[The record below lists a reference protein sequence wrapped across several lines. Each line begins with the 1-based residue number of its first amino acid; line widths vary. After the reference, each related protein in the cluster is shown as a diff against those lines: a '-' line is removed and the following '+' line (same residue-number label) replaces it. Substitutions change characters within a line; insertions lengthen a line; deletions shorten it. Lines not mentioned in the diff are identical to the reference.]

1 MVLLRTLLFML
12 GSFSVLAAQTP
23 PVPGK
28 KPFDVYA
35 LQQVARVSDPQLSPD
50 GLWVAFVVD
59 RVFLSD
65 NRKEKHIFLVSTGGN
80 TPSRRL
86 TFDGESNSD
95 PRWSPDSQR
104 LAFISDRSGSSQVW
118 VMDADGS
125 SARQVTELST
135 EASGLLYSPA
145 GDRIV
150 FTSRV
155 YPECG
160 ADDDCNTRR
169 LEAAE
174 NNHVQARLIDQLLYR
189 HWDSWNDDRR
199 SHILSVDVAGSNA
212 TPIDLTPGDVDV
224 PPFSLGGPSAYAL
237 SPDGAELC
245 YERRSGDDPSRDTNT
260 DLWTVPV
267 TGGPATIITRN
278 PAADGGPVYSPDGKY
293 IAYRAQERP
302 GYESDRFRLFLHERS
317 TGRQAPLTNSLDR
330 WVSSYTWTDDSSRL
344 FFTAEDRGR
353 EPIYTIRV
361 TGGPAQIAVYG
372 DAHHGDVQLLPDGA
386 SMIYSANSASHP
398 TEIYRAYS
406 AGGEPLRLTH
416 LNDELLAQYEL
427 NTLEEVNYAGADGT
441 EVSGFLL
448 KPPAFSMENRYP
460 LLTLIHGGPQ
470 GAWGEGWSYRWNP
483 QVFAAAGF
491 VVFMP
496 NPRGS
501 TGYGQAFTD
510 EIRGDWGGKPY
521 SDIIAGVDHVI
532 ARPYVDATRLA
543 AAGASYGG
551 YMVNWILGHTNRFRA
566 LVSHAGVYDLPSFFG
581 ATEELWFPLWDMRG
595 SPWDN
600 ASEYRHWSPSESA
613 TNFRTPTLVVHG
625 EKDYRVPVT
634 QGMQLFTALKA
645 QGVPSQF
652 LHFPDEGHWVN
663 KPANSVYWHRTVI
676 NWLTEWVEKPLPS
689 EDEPV
694 R

>member
-1 MVLLRTLLFML
+1 MLRALILMFGVLFPLC
-12 GSFSVLAAQTP
+12 GQTAP
-23 PVPGK
+23 DVAK

-50 GLWVAFVVD
+50 GLTVAFVVE

-65 NRKEKHIFLVSTGGN
+65 NRKEKHVFLVSTEGDR
-80 TPSRRL
+80 PSRRL
-86 TFDGESNSD
+86 TFDGESNSQ

-118 VMDADGS
+118 IMDADGS
-125 SARQVTELST
+125 DARQITELST
-135 EASGLLYSPA
+135 GASGLLYSPS
-145 GDRIV
+145 GDRII

-160 ADDDCNTRR
+160 ADDDCNTRSIQ
-169 LEAAE
+169 AAE

-189 HWDSWNDDRR
+189 HWDTWNDGRR
-199 SHILSVDVAGSNA
+199 SHILSLELSRPGASPV
-212 TPIDLTPGDVDV
+212 DLTPGDLDV
-224 PPFSLGGPSAYAL
+224 PPFSLGGPEAYAL
-237 SPDGAELC
+237 SPDGTELC
-245 YERRSGDDPSRDTNT
+245 YERKSGDDPARDTNT
-260 DLWTVPV
+260 DLWVVPV
-267 TGGPATIITRN
+267 TGGQARIITRN
-278 PAADGGPVYSPDGKY
+278 PAADGGPVYSPDGAY

-302 GYESDRFRLFLHERS
+302 GYESDRFRLFLYERS
-317 TGRQAPLTNSLDR
+317 SGQQAPLTDALDR
-330 WVSSYTWTDDSSRL
+330 WVTGYAWTADASRL

-353 EPIYTIRV
+353 EPIYTIRAN
-361 TGGPAQIAVYG
+361 GGPSQVAVYG
-372 DAHHGDVQLLPDGA
+372 DARHSNVQLLPDGQ
-386 SMIYSANSASHP
+386 SMIYSANSASRP
-398 TEIYRAYS
+398 TEIYQAFS
-406 AGGEPLRLTH
+406 AGGEPRRLTH

-427 NTLEEVNYAGADGT
+427 NSLEEVNYAGADGKQ
-441 EVSGFLL
+441 VSGFLL

-470 GAWGEGWSYRWNP
+470 GAWGESWSYRWNP

-510 EIRGDWGGKPY
+510 EIRGDWGGKAF
-521 SDIIAGVDHVI
+521 SDIIAGVDQVI

-551 YMVNWILGHTNRFRA
+551 YMINWILGHTNRFRA
-566 LVSHAGVYDLPSFFG
+566 LVSHAGLYDLPSFFG
-581 ATEELWFPLWDMRG
+581 ATEELWFPLWDMQG
-595 SPWDN
+595 SPWEN
-600 ASEYRHWSPSESA
+600 PETYRQWSPSQHA
-613 TNFRTPTLVVHG
+613 ANFRTPTLVVHG

-634 QGMQLFTALKA
+634 QGMQLFSALQA
-645 QGVPSQF
+645 QGVPSRF
-652 LHFPDEGHWVN
+652 LYFPDEGHWIN

-676 NWLTEWVEKPLPS
+676 DWLTEWVEKPLPS
-689 EDEPV
+689 EASPLP
-694 R
+694 

>member
-1 MVLLRTLLFML
+1 MLRALILMFGVLSPLY
-12 GSFSVLAAQTP
+12 GQTAP
-23 PVPGK
+23 DVAK

-50 GLWVAFVVD
+50 GLTVAFVVE

-65 NRKEKHIFLVSTGGN
+65 NRKEKHVFLVSTEGDR
-80 TPSRRL
+80 PSRRL
-86 TFDGESNSD
+86 TFDGESNSQ

-118 VMDADGS
+118 IMDADGS
-125 SARQVTELST
+125 DARQITELST
-135 EASGLLYSPA
+135 GASGLLYSPS
-145 GDRIV
+145 GDRII

-160 ADDDCNTRR
+160 ADDDCNTRSIQ
-169 LEAAE
+169 AAE

-189 HWDSWNDDRR
+189 HWDTWNDGRR
-199 SHILSVDVAGSNA
+199 SHILSLELSRPGASPV
-212 TPIDLTPGDVDV
+212 DLTPGDVDV
-224 PPFSLGGPSAYAL
+224 PPFSLGGPEAYAL
-237 SPDGAELC
+237 SPDGTELC
-245 YERRSGDDPSRDTNT
+245 YERKSGDDPARDTNT
-260 DLWTVPV
+260 DLWVVPV
-267 TGGPATIITRN
+267 TGGQARIITRN
-278 PAADGGPVYSPDGKY
+278 PAADGGPVYSPDGAY

-302 GYESDRFRLFLHERS
+302 GYESDRFRLFLYERS
-317 TGRQAPLTNSLDR
+317 SGQQAPLTDALDLG
-330 WVSSYTWTDDSSRL
+330 VTGYAWTADASRL

-353 EPIYTIRV
+353 EPIYTIRAN
-361 TGGPAQIAVYG
+361 GGPSQVAVYG
-372 DAHHGDVQLLPDGA
+372 DAHHSNVQLLPDGQ
-386 SMIYSANSASHP
+386 SMIYSASSASRP
-398 TEIYRAYS
+398 TEIYQAFS
-406 AGGEPLRLTH
+406 AGGEPRRLTH

-427 NTLEEVNYAGADGT
+427 NSLEEVNYAGADGKQ
-441 EVSGFLL
+441 VSGFLL

-470 GAWGEGWSYRWNP
+470 GAWGESWSYRWNP

-510 EIRGDWGGKPY
+510 EIRGDWGGKAF
-521 SDIIAGVDHVI
+521 SDIIAGVDQVI

-551 YMVNWILGHTNRFRA
+551 YMINWILGHTNRFRA
-566 LVSHAGVYDLPSFFG
+566 LVSHAGLYDLPSFFG
-581 ATEELWFPLWDMRG
+581 ATEELWFPLWDMHG
-595 SPWDN
+595 SPWEN
-600 ASEYRHWSPSESA
+600 PETYRQWSPSQHA
-613 TNFRTPTLVVHG
+613 ANFRTPTLVVHG

-634 QGMQLFTALKA
+634 QSMQLFSALQA
-645 QGVPSQF
+645 QGVPSRF
-652 LHFPDEGHWVN
+652 LHFPDEGHWIN

-676 NWLTEWVEKPLPS
+676 AWLTEWVEKPLPS
-689 EDEPV
+689 EAGPLP
-694 R
+694 